1 MNNILN
7 LSTSELS
14 TLIREKKLTSEELV
28 SQTLSHIKAHDSK
41 INSFI
46 TLLEDSAL
54 NQAKEFDKKNS
65 KNESANKFLNGIPI
79 LLKDNISTKNIRTT
93 AGSKILENYIPP
105 YDAFVTKKII
115 ENGGII
121 IGKGNL
127 DEFAMGSS
135 NETSFFGN
143 VKNPWDVTRVPGG
156 SSGGPAAAVAAGF
169 VSCSIGS
176 DTGGSIRQPASL
188 CGVTGM
194 KPTYG
199 TVSRYGLIA
208 FASSLDQ
215 IGPFAKSAVDC
226 GEILDIISGK
236 DPNDSTS
243 FEKKF
248 TSYNGLLNEDI
259 TGKKI
264 GIPKEY
270 LKNVDPETV
279 NVLRESIKEFEKMGA
294 EIIDVSLP
302 LTEYAMDVY
311 YIIAPS
317 EASSNL
323 SRFDGVKYGHRSE
336 SDYNSQASLIDSR
349 NEGFGDEVKR
359 RIMIGTYTLS
369 AGYYDAYYKKA
380 QKIRTLIIKEFKD
393 VFKKVDVLLTPTSP
407 SIAFKINEKT
417 NDPIKMYQ
425 SDLCTIP
432 VNIAGLPAISFPGG
446 KSNNMPVGIQ
456 IIGPQNGD
464 QTVLQFANK
473 FQEKTEWHKDSPSL

>member
-1 MNNILN
+1 MNKILN

-14 TLIREKKLTSEELV
+14 SLIKEKKITSEELV
-28 SQTLSHIKAHDSK
+28 CETLSHIKTNDKK
-41 INSFI
+41 INSII
-46 TLLEDSAL
+46 TLLEDSSI
-54 NQAKEFDKKNS
+54 QKAKDFDEKNY
-65 KNESANKFLNGIPI
+65 KNEINQTFLSGIPI
-79 LLKDNISTKNIRTT
+79 ILKDNISTKNIRTT

-105 YDAFVTKKII
+105 YDAFVTRKIK

-121 IGKGNL
+121 IGKANL

-135 NETSFFGN
+135 NETSFFGS
-143 VKNPWDVTRVPGG
+143 VKNPWDTTRVPGG
-156 SSGGPAAAVAAGF
+156 SSGGPAAAVASSF
-169 VSCSIGS
+169 TSCSLGS

-215 IGPFAKSAVDC
+215 IGPFAKSAKDC
-226 GEILDIISGK
+226 GEILNIISGK
-236 DPNDSTS
+236 DSNDSTS

-248 TSYNGLLNEDI
+248 DSFNSLINQDI

-264 GIPKEY
+264 GVPKEY
-270 LKNVDPETV
+270 IQNAEPEIV
-279 NVLRESIKEFEKMGA
+279 EVLMKSINEFEKMGA

-302 LTEYAMDVY
+302 LTNYAMDVY

-323 SRFDGVKYGHRSE
+323 SRFDGVKYGHRSD
-336 SDYNSQASLIDSR
+336 SDTNSISSLIASR
-349 NEGFGDEVKR
+349 SEGFGDEVKR

-380 QKIRTLIIKEFKD
+380 QQIRTLIIKEFSE
-393 VFKKVDVLLTPTSP
+393 VFNKVDVLLTPTSP
-407 SIAFKINEKT
+407 SIAFKLNEKT

-432 VNIAGLPAISFPGG
+432 VNIAGLPAISFPAGI
-446 KSNNMPVGIQ
+446 NNDMPVGVQ

-464 QTVLQFANK
+464 QKVLQFANK
-473 FQEKTEWHKDSPSL
+473 FQEKTEWHKASPSL